1 MLDYVKHKYLIGDCY
16 FENILI
22 EDYFKSKH
30 IFTMIRSFI
39 FYSNFVIFV
48 VIESRN
54 SKNVAK
60 FNKDD
65 NNLCIINSK
74 TNSSSSIRNEDED
87 EFGKYD
93 F

>member
-1 MLDYVKHKYLIGDCY
+1 
-16 FENILI
+16 
-22 EDYFKSKH
+22 
-30 IFTMIRSFI
+30 MIRRFI

-60 FNKDD
+60 LNKDD